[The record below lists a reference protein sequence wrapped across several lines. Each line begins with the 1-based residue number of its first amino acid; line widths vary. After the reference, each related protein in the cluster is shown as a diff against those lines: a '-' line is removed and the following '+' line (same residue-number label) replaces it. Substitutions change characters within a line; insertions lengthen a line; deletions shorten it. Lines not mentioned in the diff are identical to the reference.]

1 MKRMYQ
7 LLCLLLCV
15 GVGLPLAAQNQD
27 ALQVPAEEEPVA
39 AKEKPAQI
47 KTYRVEDVP
56 NVQLLNSTRF
66 VTDPNDHIPAEQEAA
81 LNRRIAQLRDS
92 FDVEIAIV
100 VLPAYDTDAYGT
112 AREFANELFKAW
124 GIGKKETNRGLLI
137 QLFTASDEREITFEV
152 GYGLEGELTDA
163 MCKLIQTRR
172 MIPIM
177 KDGDYGAG
185 LLVGLEEVR
194 KMLTHESTL
203 QAEKDR
209 ETQRYILFWWLTGVV
224 CYGASLWSQWRRI
237 RHSEKIGIAYRIN
250 RGSDISAI
258 VSGLLFFQLPG
269 LLLYFLVKVIYRKH
283 FATPVA
289 CPECGTVGR
298 FKRLPDSPSKKKK
311 KKNANQ
317 SDHFECRSCGH
328 QFKEHGPFQTGAS
341 WWMPIVLFLFETL
354 LDTLFSSGRSDDS
367 RGGRSWGG
375 GSRGGGSRGGSWG
388 GGSSGGGGASTR
400 F

>member
-7 LLCLLLCV
+7 LLCLFLCV
-15 GVGLPLAAQNQD
+15 SVGLPLTAQE
-27 ALQVPAEEEPVA
+27 VEEPTERKV
-39 AKEKPAQI
+39 
-47 KTYRVEDVP
+47 YRVEDVP

-66 VTDPNDHIPAEQEAA
+66 VTDPNDRIPAEQESA

-172 MIPIM
+172 MTPIM

-209 ETQRYILFWWLTGVV
+209 ETQRYILFWWSLGVV

-237 RHSEKIGIAYRIN
+237 RHSKKIGIAYRIN

-258 VSGLLFFQLPG
+258 VSGLLFCQPPG

-298 FKRLPDSPSKKKK
+298 FKRLPDTPSKKKK